1 MKKASKVTD
10 MTIKLT
16 TDKFLFL
23 PRQILHDT
31 RVKNSYTKLVYVA
44 LVDAIDSRNDKNEEL
59 RDTANISQAA
69 LAEMTCLSKPTV
81 KKAIEELES
90 LGYVEIVEDE
100 IGFKKI
106 YKVNRESMEIELSPT
121 DTLMTVCKKGLK
133 ADCKKYGIELEN
145 GDTVKMHWYKDTDG
159 KYPVIDEEF
168 LAELVKKA
176 EDTAQDKVEDIPAEV
191 IEDKPVE
198 NAPVVEDKPAR
209 KRVKL
214 LAVKKTSNA
223 DTSVKTSNVESARK
237 SKFKV
242 VKKALDNEFKTSNV
256 GKIKRV

>member
-1 MKKASKVTD
+1 MTKASKVTD

-59 RDTANISQAA
+59 RDTANISQSA

-106 YKVNRESMEIELSPT
+106 YKVNREAMEIELSPT

-159 KYPVIDEEF
+159 KYPVIAEEC
-168 LAELVKKA
+168 LAEMVKKA
-176 EDTAQDKVEDIPAEV
+176 ENAPEDTAQDKVEDIP
-191 IEDKPVE
+191 EDKPVE

-209 KRVKL
+209 KKFKL
-214 LAVKKTSNA
+214 LAVKKTSNV

-242 VKKALDNEFKTSNV
+242 VKKAEKEFKTSNV
-256 GKIKRV
+256 SKIKRV